1 MSAIPADSYGVLL
14 LLNASLIMG
23 LAGGEGVPGV
33 SGTPPPPTLCKPF
46 FKQPKIFRWRKLVR
60 TPCLTQYAHFP
71 PPPFEKSR
79 RRPRPLLIVK
89 KLHRNFLRYGAAD
102 SLGSLYFV
110 KSL

>member
-1 MSAIPADSYGVLL
+1 MSAIPGDSYGVLL
-14 LLNASLIMG
+14 LLLNASLIKG

-33 SGTPPPPTLCKPF
+33 SGTPPLCKPF

-60 TPCLTQYAHFP
+60 TPCLTQYAHLP

-79 RRPRPLLIVK
+79 RRPWPLLIVK